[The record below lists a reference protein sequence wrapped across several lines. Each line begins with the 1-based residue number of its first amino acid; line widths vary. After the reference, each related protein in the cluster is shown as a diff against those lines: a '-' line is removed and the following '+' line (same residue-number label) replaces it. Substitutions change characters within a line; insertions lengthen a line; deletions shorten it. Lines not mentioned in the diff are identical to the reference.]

1 MSRPL
6 RIEYPDAWYHVM
18 NRGRR
23 AEVIFSDAQD
33 YAAFTELLKETS
45 EIWNT
50 QIAAYCLMP
59 NHYHMLVQT
68 PEANLSRSMRHLN
81 GVYTQRYN
89 RRHHC
94 DGQLFRGRYK
104 SILIDTDSYLLQA
117 VRYIH
122 RNPLRGGLTDRI
134 DDYKWSS
141 HKGYVSIAR
150 KWDWLHKNYI
160 LALLSKNRKDW
171 LRYYKKWVLIEDEG
185 EVSKIISGKKWP
197 LCLGPKSF
205 IERIKA
211 TYGAEKLDKE
221 IPSSRELLPDTS
233 RIIEVVCESY
243 EMAVSD
249 ILKKRRGRENE
260 ARNVAIYL
268 TRKLR
273 GDFLKDIG
281 YHFQIGNDST
291 VSSVIE
297 RTRKK
302 LAGDRKLRI
311 RLEKLEASILKSQE
325 RT

>member
-1 MSRPL
+1 
-6 RIEYPDAWYHVM
+6 M

-23 AEVIFSDAQD
+23 GEVIFSDAQD
-33 YAAFTELLKETS
+33 YTAFTELLKETS
-45 EIWNT
+45 ETWNLR
-50 QIAAYCLMP
+50 IAAYCLMP
-59 NHYHMLVQT
+59 NHYHLLVQT
-68 PEANLSRSMRHLN
+68 PEANLSRAMRHLN
-81 GVYTQRYN
+81 GIYTQRYN

-122 RNPLRGGLTDRI
+122 RNPLRGGLTGRI

-150 KWDWLHKNYI
+150 KWDWLHKNYV
-160 LALLSKNRKDW
+160 LGLLSKNRKDW
-171 LRYYKKWVLIEDEG
+171 LRYYKKWVSIEEEG
-185 EVSKIISGKKWP
+185 EVSKIIDGKKWP
-197 LCLGPKSF
+197 LCLGPKAF

-211 TYGAEKLDKE
+211 TYGAEKLDKDM
-221 IPSSRELLPDTS
+221 PSSRELLPDTR
-233 RIIEVVCESY
+233 RIVAVVCESY
-243 EMAVSD
+243 EMAESD

-273 GDFLKDIG
+273 RDILRE
-281 YHFQIGNDST
+281 IGIYFGIDNDST
-291 VSSVIE
+291 VGSVIE
-297 RTRKK
+297 RMRKK
-302 LAGDRKLRI
+302 LAVDRKLCL
-311 RLEKLEASILKSQE
+311 RLSKLEESILKSQE